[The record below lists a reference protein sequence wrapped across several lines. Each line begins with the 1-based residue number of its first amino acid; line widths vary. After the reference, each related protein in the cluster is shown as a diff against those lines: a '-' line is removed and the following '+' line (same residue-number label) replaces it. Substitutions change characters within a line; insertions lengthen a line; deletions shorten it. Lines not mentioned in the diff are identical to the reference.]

1 MPRRSAAGDLPRPP
15 APPPSRPAPPAAP
28 PGPAPTCLPRDS
40 PAGRPAA
47 GGSEGGLAG
56 RRAAGYPAP
65 DMAHPTWAPLPPGRP
80 GKEEEAAEGA
90 GARGAVD
97 GDPGDPGVPA
107 ALRHAGTVLRRRSL
121 RPRAPPGSRGAGG
134 RVLLLAPR
142 FLRSPNPPPTP
153 GPRAPPLPPRPP
165 SRPAA
170 VTLAAPAQRPAACN
184 TTPGGW
190 EGPSHA
196 RGFSPRGR
204 CRRTLTRRGPRSPRR
219 APVPAATQADVAPGP
234 VKARGCGDPG
244 GSPYFQV

>member
-1 MPRRSAAGDLPRPP
+1 MLGLRTRGSEGVQGAASELPTTFTSPGERNRNQMCRAGEQLGTSRARPRPLPR
-15 APPPSRPAPPAAP
+15 SLPAPPAAP
-28 PGPAPTCLPRDS
+28 PGPAPTCLPRDA

-65 DMAHPTWAPLPPGRP
+65 DMAQPTWAPLPPRRP
-80 GKEEEAAEGA
+80 GKEAEAAEGA

-97 GDPGDPGVPA
+97 GDPGAPGVPA

-121 RPRAPPGSRGAGG
+121 RPRAPPGSRDAGG
-134 RVLLLAPR
+134 RVLLRAPR
-142 FLRSPNPPPTP
+142 FLRSPNPPS
-153 GPRAPPLPPRPP
+153 GAAGAAAPPRPP

-190 EGPSHA
+190 EGPSHP
-196 RGFSPRGR
+196 RSFSPRGG
-204 CRRTLTRRGPRSPRR
+204 CRRTLTRRGL
-219 APVPAATQADVAPGP
+219 
-234 VKARGCGDPG
+234 
-244 GSPYFQV
+244 